1 MPHSLRNYG
10 LLSIA
15 LKQLSVAAVHAI
27 LVWLSLALFAPSV
40 VSLEWGSSILFLAS
54 GFALAML
61 LLNLRYI
68 GAIFLGALA
77 ANALLGYSVEAFLLL
92 SIGST
97 LGASLGA
104 WLLSRDKVFDVALVT
119 ARDYLLLI
127 VYGGFIG
134 SAVSAGIG
142 ATTLLSGGILAHEI
156 QLNSLFILWVGNVLG
171 VVFITPLILLWAHP
185 CKELFPKQK
194 INESLWVVAI
204 AFLVGQIVFFGWFA
218 AVIGHSIN
226 FYWLALP
233 IVWAVLRLGKRWVA
247 LLMVLAAMQAVL
259 AVNSGEG
266 FVAHDIASSSLGNDW
281 LIMVALALAGMLLSI
296 YSEQRQQVEIR
307 LRQQSEELNF
317 RNQILQRI
325 NRGASLPLVLSGLTQ
340 EFERLHLGC
349 WCAMV
354 LLDKEGKHLYYGAAP
369 SLPDFYKQAINGL
382 PVGEGVGA
390 CGAAVRRGERVIIS
404 DMQRYS
410 FWPVGFR
417 FRDAAKKAGIQ
428 SCWSQPIKNSE
439 HRVLGTFDVYHATH
453 REPSA
458 EEIDQ
463 MERMAHLAAQV
474 IDQASLQEVLH
485 LKNVAFNTSSNAMV
499 ITDKDARIQ
508 WANPAFGE
516 MTGYS
521 ASEVIGLTL
530 RDLGKSEKQ
539 DPVYDQTIWS
549 TILAGNGWHGELVH
563 RHKNGTDY
571 DEEMTVTPM
580 KDAAGNLTHFIA
592 VMRNITERKK
602 SEEQIRTLAFYDTL
616 TQLPNRRLLDDR
628 LSRAMIASK
637 RSNRYGALMFLD
649 LDNFKPLNDKYGH
662 GTGDLLLI
670 EVAQRITRCV
680 RGTDTVARFG
690 GDEFV
695 VMLDGLST
703 DRNGSISEAEIVA
716 EKIRRAISEP
726 FMLSAH
732 KEGRGDVI
740 IEHRCSTSIGVA
752 LFIGDGVSS
761 DDLLKRADMAMYRAK
776 DKGRNRVHFFD
787 ARHV

>member
-1 MPHSLRNYG
+1 MTIVLRQAG
-10 LLSIA
+10 I
-15 LKQLSVAAVHAI
+15 AAVYAFLGWAS
-27 LVWLSLALFAPSV
+27 LVFFSP
-40 VSLEWGSSILFLAS
+40 ERGSGALFLAS

-77 ANALLGYSVEAFLLL
+77 TNALLGYPAETVLLL
-92 SIGST
+92 SVGST
-97 LGASLGA
+97 LGAYLGA
-104 WLLSRDKVFDVALVT
+104 WLLSQDKVFDIALVT

-134 SAVSAGIG
+134 SVVNAGFG
-142 ATTLLSGGILAHEI
+142 VTGLWLAGILASEI
-156 QLNSLFILWVGNVLG
+156 QLSRFFVWWLNDVLG
-171 VVFITPLILLWAHP
+171 VIVITPLVLVWLHP
-185 CKELFPKQK
+185 LKVLFPKQK
-194 INESLWVVAI
+194 LNEALWVTAVAL
-204 AFLVGQIVFFGWFA
+204 LVGQIFFMGWFA
-218 AVIGHSIN
+218 ALIGYSIHG
-226 FYWLALP
+226 YWVVLP
-233 IVWAVLRLGKRWVA
+233 IIWAALRLGKRWVA
-247 LLMVLAAMQAVL
+247 LFLAIAAIQAVL
-259 AVNSGEG
+259 GTNWEAGV
-266 FVAHDIASSSLGNDW
+266 FPHDIAASRLGSYW
-281 LIMVALALAGMLLSI
+281 SFMMPLALAGMMFSVYI
-296 YSEQRQQVEIR
+296 EQRQQAEIR
-307 LRQQSEELNF
+307 MREQSEELNF
-317 RNQILQRI
+317 RNQTLRMI
-325 NRGASLPLVLSGLTQ
+325 NRGASLSYVLRTLAQ
-340 EFERLHLGC
+340 EFERLYPGC
-349 WCAMV
+349 WCAIL
-354 LLDKEGKHLYYGAAP
+354 LLDKEGKHFYCGAAA
-369 SLPDFYKQAINGL
+369 SLPDSYKQAINGL
-382 PVGEGVGA
+382 PVGEGIGA
-390 CGAAVRRGERVIIS
+390 SGAAVCLGERVTVL
-404 DMQRYS
+404 DMQNYT

-417 FRDAAKKAGIQ
+417 LRDAAKKAGIQ

-439 HRVLGTFDVYHATH
+439 HHVVGTFDIYHTANSQ
-453 REPSA
+453 PSA
-458 EEIDQ
+458 DEING
-463 MERMAHLAAQV
+463 MERMAYLAAQV
-474 IDQASLQEVLH
+474 IDQVNIQEILH
-485 LKNVAFNTSSNAMV
+485 LKDAAFNASASAMV
-499 ITDKDARIQ
+499 ITDKNTLIQ
-508 WANPAFGE
+508 WANSAFSE
-516 MTGYS
+516 MTGYRLNDL
-521 ASEVIGLTL
+521 IGLTL
-530 RDLGKSEKQ
+530 HDLGRSEKQ
-539 DPVYDQTIWS
+539 DPALYQTIWK
-549 TILAGNGWHGELVH
+549 TILAGNVWQGELVH
-563 RHKNGTDY
+563 QHKNGADY
-571 DEEMTVTPM
+571 DGEMTITPM
-580 KDAAGNLTHFIA
+580 KDAAGNLTHFVA
-592 VMRNITERKK
+592 VMRNISERKK

-628 LSRAMIASK
+628 LSRAMISSK

-732 KEGRGDVI
+732 KEGRGEVS

>member
-1 MPHSLRNYG
+1 MPHSLRTYG
-10 LLSIA
+10 LLVIA
-15 LKQLSVAAVHAI
+15 LRQLSVAVVHGA
-27 LVWLSLALFAPSV
+27 LAW
-40 VSLEWGSSILFLAS
+40 VSLVCFTLERGSSGLYLAS

-61 LLNLRYI
+61 LINPGYI

-77 ANALLGYSVEAFLLL
+77 ANALLGYPVETVLLV
-92 SIGST
+92 SIGGT
-97 LGASLGA
+97 LGAYLGA
-104 WLLSRDKVFDVALVT
+104 WLLSRDKVFNAALLT
-119 ARDYLLLI
+119 ARDYLLLV
-127 VYGGFIG
+127 VYGGVIG

-142 ATTLLSGGILAHEI
+142 VTGLLSGDILTHAT
-156 QLNSLFILWVGNVLG
+156 QLNSLFFGWLGSVLG
-171 VVFITPLILLWAHP
+171 VIFITPLILLWIYP
-185 CKELFPKQK
+185 SKEPFSKQK
-194 INESLWVVAI
+194 TSEVLWGVTS
-204 AFLVGQIVFFGWFA
+204 AFLVGQMVFLGWLA
-218 AVIGHSIN
+218 SVIGHSIN

-233 IVWAVLRLGKRWVA
+233 VGWAILRLGKRWVA
-247 LLMVLAAMQAVL
+247 VLLALAAMQAVL
-259 AVNSGEG
+259 AVKSGTV
-266 FVAHDIASSSLGNDW
+266 FFANDISSRALGNDW
-281 LIMVALALAGMLLSI
+281 LIMVSLALASMLLSI
-296 YSEQRQQVEIR
+296 YSEQRRQVEIR
-307 LRQQSEELNF
+307 LRQQAEELNF
-317 RNQILQRI
+317 RNQVLQRI

-340 EFERLHLGC
+340 EFERLHGGC
-349 WCAMV
+349 WCAML
-354 LLDKEGKHLYYGAAP
+354 LLDKEGKHLRYGAAT

-382 PVGEGVGA
+382 PIGEGVGS
-390 CGAAVRRGERVIIS
+390 CGAAVRRGERFIIS
-404 DMQRYS
+404 DMQSYT

-428 SCWSQPIKNSE
+428 SWWSQPIKNSE
-439 HRVLGTFDVYHATH
+439 HRVLGTFDIYHATP

-458 EEIDQ
+458 EDIDQ

-474 IDQASLQEVLH
+474 IDQVSIQEILH
-485 LKNVAFNTSSNAMV
+485 LKDVAFNASASAMV
-499 ITDKDARIQ
+499 IADKYARIQ
-508 WANPAFGE
+508 WANSAFSE
-516 MTGYS
+516 MTGYRLS
-521 ASEVIGLTL
+521 DLIGLTL
-530 RDLGKSEKQ
+530 HDLGKSEKQ
-539 DPVYDQTIWS
+539 DPAFYQTIWK
-549 TILAGNGWHGELVH
+549 TILAGNVWHGELVH
-563 RHKNGTDY
+563 RHKNGADY
-571 DEEMTVTPM
+571 DEEMTITPM

-695 VMLDGLST
+695 VMLDGLGT
-703 DRNGSISEAEIVA
+703 DRNESINEADIVA
-716 EKIRRAISEP
+716 EKIRRAIAEP
-726 FMLSAH
+726 FMLNAH
-732 KEGRGDVI
+732 KEGRGEVS

-752 LFIGDGVSS
+752 LFIGDGVSC

-787 ARHV
+787 ARHS